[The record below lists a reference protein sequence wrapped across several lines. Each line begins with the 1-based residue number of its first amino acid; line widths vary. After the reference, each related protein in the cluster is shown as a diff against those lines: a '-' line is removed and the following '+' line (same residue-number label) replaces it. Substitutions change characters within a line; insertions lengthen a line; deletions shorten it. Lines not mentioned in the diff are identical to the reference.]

1 MVMRMVT
8 VWLPDWPVVA
18 AGFDGNL
25 PAAVMSANRVVA
37 RTAAAAA
44 EGVVIGQRR
53 RQAQRRCPEIE
64 LVDHDPAR
72 DAREFEPVVRAV
84 AEVSPRL
91 DVIEPGWVSLAAQ
104 GPSKYFGGDAAV
116 AEHLQHVVAEVG
128 MVVLAGVGVAD
139 GRFSSS
145 VAARLSVRRD
155 SPVVV
160 EPEQSPAFCA
170 SLPIGWLQTL
180 GESDPE
186 MIDLFTRLGLRR
198 LGDLAALDPADV
210 LGRFGHPGVH
220 AHRLAAG
227 ADVRPSST
235 TDPAPE
241 RRLDQVLDDPVAQAS
256 AVVFVAKQ
264 LADELGQSL
273 AATGRVCTRLVVE
286 LETEHG
292 ERSERSWYRSAGLN
306 APAMVERVRW
316 QLDAWVN
323 LPRGSEHEITG
334 GIALI
339 RLTPDEVR
347 ADVGSQLGLW
357 GGQSEADRQA
367 ARTIA
372 RLTSMTSDDA
382 VTVPV
387 WNGGRL
393 PADRYRWVPAS
404 NVDLDGRARAVS
416 SAGTGSGPSGPWPG
430 ALPAPSPSTVF
441 ADPHPAEVL
450 DDVGQPVQVSGRGV
464 VSAPPAQFRLMSGDE
479 ASGWRPGRTRD
490 ITAWAGPWPIDER
503 WWEPEGHRRLARFQ
517 VITEDPA
524 GDQRGYLVVA
534 EHRRWWVA
542 ALYD

>member
-91 DVIEPGWVSLAAQ
+91 DVIEPGWVSLAAR

-128 MVVLAGVGVAD
+128 VVVRVGVGVAD

-180 GESDPE
+180 GESEPE

-339 RLTPDEVR
+339 RLTPDEVH

-479 ASGWRPGRTRD
+479 ASGWRPGRTHD

>member
-91 DVIEPGWVSLAAQ
+91 DVIEPGWVSLAAR

-464 VSAPPAQFRLMSGDE
+464 VSAPPAQFRLISGDE

-490 ITAWAGPWPIDER
+490 IAAWAGPWPIDER

>member
-91 DVIEPGWVSLAAQ
+91 DVIEPGWVSLAAR

-128 MVVLAGVGVAD
+128 VVVRVGVGVAD

-180 GESDPE
+180 GESEPE

-241 RRLDQVLDDPVAQAS
+241 RRLDQVFNDPVAQAS